1 MIIIPYPEPSFKLKK
16 ENERDFIFDPHR
28 KIWLQLTEEEWV
40 RQNFIAYLV
49 KELQYPSSLIA
60 IEKEIMLGELKKRFD
75 VLIYDPFFKPWM
87 MIECKAPSVQL
98 TADVLQQVLRYNISL
113 PVPYLVITNGSYTI
127 VYHKSAGKLTELQQ
141 LPAWNI
147 TPKNC

>member
-16 ENERDFIFDPHR
+16 ENDRDYIFDPNR

-40 RQNFIAYLV
+40 RQNFIAFLV

-87 MIECKAPSVQL
+87 MIECKAPSVPL
-98 TADVLQQVLRYNISL
+98 NAEVLQQVLRYNISL
-113 PVPYLVITNGSYTI
+113 PVPYLIITNGKYTI
-127 VYHKSAGKLTELQQ
+127 VYQKSGSKLRELSQ
-141 LPAWNI
+141 LPAWNTI
-147 TPKNC
+147 HNIQ

>member
-16 ENERDFIFDPHR
+16 ENDRDYIFDPNR

-40 RQNFIAYLV
+40 RQNFIAFLV

-87 MIECKAPSVQL
+87 MIECKAPSVPL
-98 TADVLQQVLRYNISL
+98 NAEVLQQVLRYNISL
-113 PVPYLVITNGSYTI
+113 PVPYLIITNGKYTI
-127 VYHKSAGKLTELQQ
+127 VYQKSGSKLRELPQ
-141 LPAWNI
+141 LPAWNTI
-147 TPKNC
+147 HNIQ